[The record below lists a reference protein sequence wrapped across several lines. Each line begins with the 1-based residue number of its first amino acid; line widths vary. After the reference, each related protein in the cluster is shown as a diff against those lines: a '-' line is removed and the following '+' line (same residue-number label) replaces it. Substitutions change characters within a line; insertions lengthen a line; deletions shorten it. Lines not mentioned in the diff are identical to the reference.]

1 MPRKSTQ
8 NREPGPALVVALFAM
23 GFALLP
29 LAIGLARGLVWAERH
44 YGLPEMMGM
53 SAPSALFVVGFLAF
67 AILYAAFR
75 IPSFPYVVAHE
86 FTHVLFGL
94 VAGARVTGWNVKPE
108 KGSVRITHHGI
119 LVLLS
124 PYFVPLY
131 LLVVL
136 AVFGALSLLGP
147 MIGTL
152 PGQAFA
158 LLCGAAWG
166 FHFCFTV
173 NNFMQRQTDLEAY
186 GFFFSFAFVVTLNLL
201 VLCLVHVAL
210 ARIGFRDMAAVCG
223 DRIADSYLWF
233 WDRLWG
239 LTGC

>member
-1 MPRKSTQ
+1 MAIRSTK
-8 NREPGPALVVALFAM
+8 NRSPGRPLTAALFAA
-23 GFALLP
+23 GFLLLP
-29 LAIGLARGLVWAERH
+29 LALGLARGLVWAERLH
-44 YGLPEMMGM
+44 ARPEILGM
-53 SAPSALFVVGFLAF
+53 SAPAALFVIGFLAF

-75 IPSFPYVVAHE
+75 IPAFLYVVAHE

-94 VAGARVTGWNVKPE
+94 FAGARVSGWNVKPE
-108 KGSVRITHHGI
+108 KGSVRITHQGI

-147 MIGTL
+147 MVGTL

-158 LLCGAAWG
+158 VLCGAAWG

-186 GFFFSFAFVVTLNLL
+186 GFFFSFAFIVTLNLL

-210 ARIGFRDMAAVCG
+210 SRIGFRDMAAVCG
-223 DRIADSYLWF
+223 DRIADSYLWI
-233 WDRLWG
+233 WDGLWSLG
-239 LTGC
+239 GY